1 MKYLNRTSQNRE
13 KHHYFTQQQGDNRKQ
28 HNPNHHHHSISLN
41 DVFRS
46 LLALTQL
53 DKDIP
58 TLIKLFEEQGLE
70 ICETRVRTWST
81 PVHINN
87 RPIPHI
93 IFVGFMKL
101 LERINAEASRVFGEV
116 FKLLHF
122 TLLWHAKIICMCVQ
136 SMNSA
141 YCTNHSLCT

>member
-1 MKYLNRTSQNRE
+1 MKYLNRPSQNRE
-13 KHHYFTQQQGDNRKQ
+13 NHHYFNQQQGDNRKQ
-28 HNPNHHHHSISLN
+28 HNPNRHHHSISLN

-93 IFVGFMKL
+93 IFFGFMKL
-101 LERINAEASRVFGEV
+101 LERINAEA
-116 FKLLHF
+116 KLTDITMFDLAAIVDDIH
-122 TLLWHAKIICMCVQ
+122 
-136 SMNSA
+136 N
-141 YCTNHSLCT
+141 

>member
-1 MKYLNRTSQNRE
+1 MKYLNRPSQNRE
-13 KHHYFTQQQGDNRKQ
+13 NHPYFNQQQGDNRKQ

-101 LERINAEASRVFGEV
+101 LERINAEA
-116 FKLLHF
+116 KLKDINLF
-122 TLLWHAKIICMCVQ
+122 DLSEILDDIR
-136 SMNSA
+136 N
-141 YCTNHSLCT
+141 